1 MKKLMLALFIIIPI
15 MIIATQSDASDE
27 ELFSAHVPP
36 DALIILDMSGSMN
49 WDLAGTGS
57 PGFPNRRIDIARN
70 VIYDLLDDND
80 DGKNSNNDG
89 SYINSNDE
97 SSLNVRLGYM
107 RFRNIGAADSDD
119 GDPFNG
125 KIKIFKNETEIS
137 AQYSKIWGKV
147 SDPTETALGCTPLGA
162 TLVEG
167 KKYFQDNVNPNDT
180 AIACRQKFI
189 IFITDGSDTVG
200 CNGDCSE
207 DATDM
212 WKRRMLTVQRAKEAY
227 EAGIQVFAVGFGG
240 SMPDHL
246 KKTLNWVAKNGGT
259 DNPLEDNSGDAK
271 AYDIKKYIPKDQN
284 GKDLEACL
292 TTASAAEA
300 DPANYALL
308 GYAFL
313 ADNADQLSRALRTI
327 LKYIQ
332 ERSYAFT
339 APTIPSVRLIDKD
352 VVYISS
358 FIPNNTPFWR
368 GNLKAYRLNED
379 GTLPVDKDENPLNS
393 NLIWDAFEKMKNVDP
408 HSRNMNTYINNAWTS
423 FAYGNLTN
431 TDLDVAS
438 DKDREDLINH
448 MRGIDAYDVNE
459 NGNKTETREW
469 KLGDIFH
476 SNTVIVGEPSRFFE
490 DEGFSGPGGFYEKN
504 KDRTKVII
512 AGANDGMLH
521 AFNAETGKEEWAFIP
536 NSLLKTLKLMSTAHT
551 YYVDA
556 SPRVADVW
564 FDYNNDNR
572 KTYAEWR
579 TVLICGLRKGGKHY
593 FALDITDTLN
603 PKFLWEFPKSTDSA
617 TLAKLGQSWSEP
629 AIGKVKIEQGNDLVE
644 KWVAFIGG
652 GYDPFDEKK
661 GTEAT
666 VGNVFFVIDIMTG
679 EMIKEFSGLVLMRH
693 SFPAPPTTL
702 DTNSDG
708 YVDRVYVG
716 DLAGQMWVFNVS
728 FDQINKKSN
737 SQWNGQRL
745 FMAPKEPLEKHNSYY
760 QPAVAFDKYGNPWV
774 YFGTGDKENPTDT
787 TNPQER
793 FYAVLDDG
801 KGDYPRLEKD
811 LKDVTTLN
819 TFSQDRTKKGW
830 YIRLEKL
837 GNRLEKVLGKPTVFN
852 KLLYFTTYF
861 YNDKGDPCSVAGD
874 AKLYIVAYLSG
885 GGAFLLGDYLQGN
898 PSERSRIIGS
908 GVASSPVITA
918 NMKGKDS
925 VIVGTTSGQ
934 VYSTKVFSPTT
945 AKEILYWREV
955 IP

>member
-1 MKKLMLALFIIIPI
+1 
-15 MIIATQSDASDE
+15 
-27 ELFSAHVPP
+27 
-36 DALIILDMSGSMN
+36 
-49 WDLAGTGS
+49 
-57 PGFPNRRIDIARN
+57 
-70 VIYDLLDDND
+70 
-80 DGKNSNNDG
+80 
-89 SYINSNDE
+89 
-97 SSLNVRLGYM
+97 
-107 RFRNIGAADSDD
+107 
-119 GDPFNG
+119 
-125 KIKIFKNETEIS
+125 
-137 AQYSKIWGKV
+137 
-147 SDPTETALGCTPLGA
+147 
-162 TLVEG
+162 
-167 KKYFQDNVNPNDT
+167 
-180 AIACRQKFI
+180 
-189 IFITDGSDTVG
+189 
-200 CNGDCSE
+200 
-207 DATDM
+207 
-212 WKRRMLTVQRAKEAY
+212 
-227 EAGIQVFAVGFGG
+227 
-240 SMPDHL
+240 
-246 KKTLNWVAKNGGT
+246 
-259 DNPLEDNSGDAK
+259 
-271 AYDIKKYIPKDQN
+271 
-284 GKDLEACL
+284 
-292 TTASAAEA
+292 
-300 DPANYALL
+300 
-308 GYAFL
+308 
-313 ADNADQLSRALRTI
+313 
-327 LKYIQ
+327 
-332 ERSYAFT
+332 
-339 APTIPSVRLIDKD
+339 
-352 VVYISS
+352 
-358 FIPNNTPFWR
+358 
-368 GNLKAYRLNED
+368 
-379 GTLPVDKDENPLNS
+379 
-393 NLIWDAFEKMKNVDP
+393 
-408 HSRNMNTYINNAWTS
+408 
-423 FAYGNLTN
+423 
-431 TDLDVAS
+431 
-438 DKDREDLINH
+438 
-448 MRGIDAYDVNE
+448 
-459 NGNKTETREW
+459 
-469 KLGDIFH
+469 
-476 SNTVIVGEPSRFFE
+476 
-490 DEGFSGPGGFYEKN
+490 
-504 KDRTKVII
+504 
-512 AGANDGMLH
+512 MLH

-564 FDYNNDNR
+564 FDYNNDNK

-666 VGNVFFVIDIMTG
+666 LGNVFFVVDIMTG
-679 EMIKEFSGLVLMRH
+679 EIIKEFFGLDPMMRH

-737 SQWNGQRL
+737 RQWNGQRL

-801 KGDYPRLEKD
+801 KGDYPRLENN

-837 GNRLEKVLGKPTVFN
+837 GNRLEKVLGKATVFN

-874 AKLYIVAYLSG
+874 PKLYIVEYLSG